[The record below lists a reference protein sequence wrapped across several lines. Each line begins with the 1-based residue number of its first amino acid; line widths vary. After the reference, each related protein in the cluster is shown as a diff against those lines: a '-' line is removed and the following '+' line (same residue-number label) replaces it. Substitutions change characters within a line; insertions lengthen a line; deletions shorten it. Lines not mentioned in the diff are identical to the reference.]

1 MNLSEDIERIK
12 EVMGIGKPEV
22 VRKGEF
28 TNKYGEEITMA
39 LFNDGEVYL
48 KHSDYGNEFLPLKS
62 LIRKDIE
69 GNSTFMIVLH
79 QEEKDFINNFL
90 QDTKYQN
97 ESYNPIITESRDV
110 FFKRRQDEF
119 LDVLLTSFEWMDE
132 FIEEMDSFEDY
143 LKLIL
148 KHSIDAFFEFNEI
161 LVTIDEIEE
170 LLPIAFK
177 SLRNDERL
185 FRHIKEYYYSKK
197 PNTTITESKNRF
209 LMRRGPEF
217 NNFIINHFGNVN
229 PQRFDTFEDYLE
241 YVLRYALMIFFTN
254 VADEGDLKRDEM
266 EELVPIALHHLEN
279 NRSLY
284 NEIKKEY
291 FQEINSEQQSEKSDS
306 FINESNANFYKRR
319 QKLFLAN
326 LYRILDIFPAFGY
339 ESLEEY
345 VDQIVIETMAK
356 TYRDGNLQFPDRFK
370 EDPLF
375 PILKQI
381 LLNNEELFFLVKNK
395 FKSYNPFKSTKL
407 NESKEIAFIKRR
419 MDTLLDY
426 VEASY
431 DWLSPRRFNNF
442 DEFLKR
448 VVFSAT
454 RDFVAD
460 HRYEIGGEYEDQLK
474 SREDLEPIILEFIK
488 NHPIYDEIYDHFIA
502 NQ

>member
-241 YVLRYALMIFFTN
+241 
-254 VADEGDLKRDEM
+254 
-266 EELVPIALHHLEN
+266 
-279 NRSLY
+279 
-284 NEIKKEY
+284 
-291 FQEINSEQQSEKSDS
+291 
-306 FINESNANFYKRR
+306 
-319 QKLFLAN
+319 
-326 LYRILDIFPAFGY
+326 
-339 ESLEEY
+339 
-345 VDQIVIETMAK
+345 
-356 TYRDGNLQFPDRFK
+356 
-370 EDPLF
+370 
-375 PILKQI
+375 
-381 LLNNEELFFLVKNK
+381 
-395 FKSYNPFKSTKL
+395 
-407 NESKEIAFIKRR
+407 
-419 MDTLLDY
+419 
-426 VEASY
+426 
-431 DWLSPRRFNNF
+431 
-442 DEFLKR
+442 
-448 VVFSAT
+448 
-454 RDFVAD
+454 
-460 HRYEIGGEYEDQLK
+460 
-474 SREDLEPIILEFIK
+474 
-488 NHPIYDEIYDHFIA
+488 
-502 NQ
+502 